1 MLIFAPN
8 PRLKLDN
15 NDKVGEHASGMNILL
30 IGPRGCGKTTIGN
43 LLAARWSRPFV
54 DLDDLTLS
62 RFSESSISAAWQA
75 HGETAWRS
83 AELAALHTA
92 LSNDH
97 QIIALGGG
105 TPMIDQARRL
115 IENLRQTRSALAI
128 YLRCSADI
136 LSARLRST
144 PGDRPSLTGSHFID
158 EVPAVLKARE
168 PTYLEIAD
176 IVYDVGLE
184 SAEDVAEG
192 VAETVPGNS

>member
-1 MLIFAPN
+1 
-8 PRLKLDN
+8 
-15 NDKVGEHASGMNILL
+15 
-30 IGPRGCGKTTIGN
+30 
-43 LLAARWSRPFV
+43 
-54 DLDDLTLS
+54 
-62 RFSESSISAAWQA
+62 
-75 HGETAWRS
+75 
-83 AELAALHTA
+83 
-92 LSNDH
+92 
-97 QIIALGGG
+97 
-105 TPMIDQARRL
+105 MIDQARRL

-192 VAETVPGNS
+192 IAETVPGNP